1 VMCAGLIPVSGGY
14 AVRVGQALQIGIHMK
29 QP

>member
-1 VMCAGLIPVSGGY
+1 MYAGLIPVAGGY
-14 AVRVGQALQIGIHMK
+14 AVRVGEALQIGIHVK